1 MVFKKYKVNFA
12 YLFGSYA
19 KGTANPLSDVDLFV
33 STAVSGLQFYG
44 LVEDIRMILGKKV
57 DVLDIN
63 QLRNNI
69 ELTEE
74 ILKTG
79 IKIYG

>member
-19 KGTANPLSDVDLFV
+19 KGTATPLSDVDILV
-33 STAVSGLQFYG
+33 STEVSGLQFYG

-63 QLRNNI
+63 QLRNNLG
-69 ELTEE
+69 LTEE

-79 IKIYG
+79 IRIYG